1 MAEIINRACTVD
13 HRVHDVFNLAAGGK
27 MAAYEKMMEH
37 YGLPLNPYDR
47 FDFLN
52 RVKQCFGS
60 ERKNHPDLP
69 TFPYIPNI
77 YEIV

>member
-1 MAEIINRACTVD
+1 MADVKNLVCTRD
-13 HRVHDVFNLAAGGK
+13 KRVHDVYNLAVAGK
-27 MAAYEKMMEH
+27 MADYEKMMEH
-37 YGLPLNPYDR
+37 YALPLNPKDR

-77 YEIV
+77 YKIV